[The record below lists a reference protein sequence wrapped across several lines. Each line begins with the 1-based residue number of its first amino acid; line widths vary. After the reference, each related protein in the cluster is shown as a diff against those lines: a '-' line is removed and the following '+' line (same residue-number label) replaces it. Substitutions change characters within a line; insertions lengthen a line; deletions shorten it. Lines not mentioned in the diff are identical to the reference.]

1 MIAAAY
7 SASAAT
13 PSDNYSPYYS
23 PEETTSSSVSDDT
36 DYYNPSTSSDGED
49 SYYLDSSLDD
59 NGEDIDVY
67 DDPGFLSFVERGRS
81 SSSFKRFRGNGCRK
95 RGGSQGRNGRE
106 YQLHRRT
113 SRSQCE
119 KKCLDFGSRCTGY
132 EYDSIQRNC
141 EVWRVNIDPSQ
152 TRRANVRGLDCY
164 IKEEKKNDDQCF
176 RNSSPRVNRNRQRF
190 QFELE
195 DSRDSK
201 CVDRH
206 RQFYEYGQFQGVD
219 SFDSCARACV
229 NNVNSSLLRH
239 FQGIDFNC
247 EAKAC
252 NCLYDSGTLNNR
264 NSRRFDRTVT
274 RFNGVGRVQNTRFA
288 EGFACGSVNL
298 IANRRG
304 WSSRGGRV
312 KSRKTMY

>member
-1 MIAAAY
+1 MTQTTTILVPPLMEKTPTTWIRHLMTMEKISTRMMIQ
-7 SASAAT
+7 
-13 PSDNYSPYYS
+13 
-23 PEETTSSSVSDDT
+23 
-36 DYYNPSTSSDGED
+36 
-49 SYYLDSSLDD
+49 DSSLLLRGVAAVDLLLRSKD
-59 NGEDIDVY
+59 
-67 DDPGFLSFVERGRS
+67 FVAMAAA
-81 SSSFKRFRGNGCRK
+81 
-95 RGGSQGRNGRE
+95 
-106 YQLHRRT
+106 H
-113 SRSQCE
+113 
-119 KKCLDFGSRCTGY
+119 DFGSRCTGY
-132 EYDSIQRNC
+132 EYDSVQRNC
-141 EVWRVNIDPSQ
+141 EVWRANIDPSQ

-176 RNSSPRVNRNRQRF
+176 RNSSPRVNRNGQRF
-190 QFELE
+190 QFKLE
-195 DSRDSK
+195 NSRDSK

-219 SFDSCARACV
+219 SFDSCARTCV

-274 RFNGVGRVQNTRFA
+274 RFNGVGRVRNTRFA

-298 IANRRG
+298 IVNRRG
-304 WSSRGGRV
+304 PPRRSKV
-312 KSRKTMY
+312 EEDNVLDMC